1 MSTVGGII
9 TVTSGN
15 AAPSFDWHT
24 LIPIFELAG
33 NTAAILIPGGA
44 AFAPLLAQLEQAF
57 NPLLMSIGTRQSTQT
72 TILAVYGAIIGILSA
87 LQQTGKLAPD
97 VAAKVTAYL
106 NAAQKAVSGY
116 MQAQSGFN
124 PANYTPVE
132 PIA

>member
-1 MSTVGGII
+1 MSTTPVPQ
-9 TVTSGN
+9 
-15 AAPSFDWHT
+15 PSTGFDWKA

-44 AFAPLLAQLEQAF
+44 AFAPLLSQLEAAF
-57 NPLLMSIGTRQSTQT
+57 NPLLMSIGTKQSTQT
-72 TILAVYGAIIGILSA
+72 TILAVYGAIIAVLST

-106 NAAQKAVSGY
+106 DAAQKAVSAY
-116 MQAQSGFN
+116 LQAASGFN

-132 PIA
+132 LIP

>member
-1 MSTVGGII
+1 VSTIPVPQPS
-9 TVTSGN
+9 T
-15 AAPSFDWHT
+15 SFDWHT

-33 NTAAILIPGGA
+33 NTAAILIPGGV

-57 NPLLMSIGTRQSTQT
+57 NPLLMSIGTKQSTQT
-72 TILAVYGAIIGILSA
+72 TILAVYGAIIGVLSA

-97 VAAKVTAYL
+97 VAAKVAAYL
-106 NAAQKAVSGY
+106 DAAQKAVSGY